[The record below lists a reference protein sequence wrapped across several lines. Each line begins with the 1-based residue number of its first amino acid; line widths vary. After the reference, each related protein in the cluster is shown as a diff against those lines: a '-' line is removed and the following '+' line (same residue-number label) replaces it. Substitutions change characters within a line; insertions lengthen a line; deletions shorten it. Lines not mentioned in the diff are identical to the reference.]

1 MDELDLEKAAR
12 AFEGETLARVFYQ
25 STGCGGSSAWAGAGP
40 HSVPLA
46 VYLEMRSGQRFRV
59 YWADQFNLHHGHG
72 IAIARAPVMDRDL
85 GPVEE
90 TTPLPTWV
98 EFIGARI
105 KSAIIQW
112 RNVSDALRSSF
123 RGLVAV
129 HGDWVRRR
137 DYPLALELGF
147 ENDARVSIA
156 AAHLV
161 QGQAS
166 GSANNLLV
174 AFGRANAGFKG

>member
-25 STGCGGSSAWAGAGP
+25 STGCGGSSAWARAGP

-46 VYLEMRSGQRFRV
+46 VYLEMISGQRFRV

-72 IAIARAPVMDRDL
+72 IAIARAPAMDRDL

-90 TTPLPTWV
+90 TTLLPTWV

-105 KSAIIQW
+105 QSAMVRW

-123 RGLVAV
+123 RGVIAV
-129 HGDWVRRR
+129 HGDSVRRR
-137 DYPLALELGF
+137 DYPLAVELGF
-147 ENDARVSIA
+147 ENGVQVTIA

-161 QGQAS
+161 RGQVT
-166 GSANNLLV
+166 GFANNLLV
-174 AFGRANAGFKG
+174 VFGRAGAGFKH